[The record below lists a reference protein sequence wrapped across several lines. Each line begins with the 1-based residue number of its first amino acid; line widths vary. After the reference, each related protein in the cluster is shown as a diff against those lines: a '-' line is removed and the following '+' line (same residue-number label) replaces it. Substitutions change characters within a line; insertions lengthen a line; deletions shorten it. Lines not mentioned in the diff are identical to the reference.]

1 MSKTRGVVACGLA
14 LILLAACERS
24 SAVAT
29 RTEGGDRRSLY
40 ETSAPAADVGSDG
53 ASGAKSY
60 YQAET
65 RAQAPARQINGKAI
79 WSSSKKGSAEENAER
94 SFARNG
100 EDFGAQDLDSYIKK
114 AQNFVGHP
122 PAGAQTLKREN
133 GDVLIYDAKANIFAV
148 ATKDG
153 VPRAMFKPDQG
164 AAYWDIQRAREA
176 RRQTAR
182 ADRRS
187 SDTEG

>member
-1 MSKTRGVVACGLA
+1 MSKTRSVVACGLA

-29 RTEGGDRRSLY
+29 RTEARDRPSPY
-40 ETSAPAADVGSDG
+40 ETALPKDTGPEGAPRVRSYSAADIGSQG
-53 ASGAKSY
+53 
-60 YQAET
+60 
-65 RAQAPARQINGKAI
+65 PVRQINGKAI

-100 EDFGAQDLDSYIKK
+100 EDFGARNLDSYIKK
-114 AQNFVGHP
+114 AQTFVGHP

-133 GDVLIYDAKANIFAV
+133 GDVLIYDAKDNIFAV

-164 AAYWDIQRAREA
+164 PAYWDVQKARET
-176 RRQTAR
+176 RRQTVR
-182 ADRRS
+182 VDRRS